1 MSSELIQQF
10 SIVIDTPVNVH
21 VSRTSTELVV
31 TNVRQITGKLLVER
45 VVKLVLAIQLDQL
58 KINAIP

>member
-1 MSSELIQQF
+1 MSSELILQF
-10 SIVIDTPVNVH
+10 SIVIDTLANVH

-31 TNVRQITGKLLVER
+31 TNVRQITGKLLVEK